1 MPRYRQ
7 PASAAVEQASALAMG
22 NILQISLTVR
32 IMRRKVVGALLVA
45 SNLTP
50 RAVAAATTNA
60 AAMVI
65 AVSGSCAAGGRKLKR
80 GDVVHVGDT
89 VDAPT
94 ASSKLKLEMTDGSV
108 ISVAPASRLIIARC
122 NIVPVTSH
130 VCRPAGGTGSR
141 PVERPAARDVKL
153 SLSLGLLRAVVSP
166 AGGPSTFQITTPA
179 VGNASARSTDFFM
192 EAKSDA
198 VQIGVYEGTV
208 DLTSAVTGRSVAI
221 PTRWG
226 GRLEAGRDPMSPR
239 KWAQAEFDNFISR
252 TE

>member
-7 PASAAVEQASALAMG
+7 PASAAVEQASELAMG
-22 NILQISLTVR
+22 NIQQISFTVR
-32 IMRRKVVGALLVA
+32 IMRRKVVGALLVV

-50 RAVAAATTNA
+50 RAVAVAKTKA

-65 AVSGSCAAGGRKLKR
+65 AVSGSCTAGGRKLNR
-80 GDVVHVGDT
+80 GDAVQVGDI

-108 ISVAPASRLIIARC
+108 ISIAPASRLIIASC
-122 NIVPVTSH
+122 NIVPVTDH
-130 VCRPAGGTGSR
+130 VARPAGGTGSR
-141 PVERPAARDVKL
+141 PVERPAGRDVKL

-166 AGGPSTFQITTPA
+166 ALGPSTFQVTTL
-179 VGNASARSTDFFM
+179 VGTASARSTDFFV

-226 GRLEAGRDPMSPR
+226 GRLEAGRDPMPPR
-239 KWAQAEFDNFISR
+239 KWAQAEFSDFISR

>member
-1 MPRYRQ
+1 M
-7 PASAAVEQASALAMG
+7 S
-22 NILQISLTVR
+22 NILQLPLTVR
-32 IMRRKVVGALLVA
+32 ITRRKLVVELLAV

-50 RAVAAATTNA
+50 RAVAGTTTNA
-60 AAMVI
+60 AATVMS
-65 AVSGSCAAGGRKLKR
+65 VSGSCTAGGRKLKR
-80 GDVVHVGDT
+80 GDVVDVGDT

-108 ISVAPASRLIIARC
+108 ISVAPASRLIIVSCKIAL
-122 NIVPVTSH
+122 VTSR
-130 VCRPAGGTGSR
+130 VGRPAGGTGSGPR
-141 PVERPAARDVKL
+141 ERPAGRDVKL

-166 AGGPSTFQITTPA
+166 AGGPSTFHVTTPA
-179 VGNASARSTDFFM
+179 VGYASARSTDFFV

-226 GRLEAGRDPMSPR
+226 GRLEAGRDPMPPR